1 MKKNLKNMAWMLA
14 ATLMMAACSDT
25 LDEGSGNGNSNE
37 YVGDKGYV
45 NIGINLPTTPST
57 RANDSFEDGL
67 ADEYKVS
74 DVIIAL
80 FYDTQEKSGESN
92 ATCRYAFK
100 LNSANFIPSG
110 DETGNVTTLYASG
123 VRMIEAPKNHVYA
136 LAIVNPTSNF
146 TVTTV
151 DDEEQNAQDAGDAVL
166 TTTLGITG
174 VTGDITL
181 EKLNAVATIN
191 SIDDVTKKETTAY
204 FMMTN
209 APIASSE
216 TFKYGSASG
225 DFKVTT
231 LAPITV
237 YNNKAIAEGAEKD
250 NPIYVERVVA
260 KTQVKIGGSST
271 DGSLAVTS
279 DVTAYEGAKVQFKG
293 WKLQN
298 TNKKYYPVRKVTDAT
313 IADWADWAAFTPST
327 SISAGNNRFF
337 GTTAKP
343 YRTYWGIDPNY
354 ATDSSADYNV
364 YNNEDNTI
372 GDDDWNSVGYNTTA
386 SQIEYCLENTT
397 TAKTMQNNRLTSVI
411 LKGIFTLND
420 AGADTDFFMI
430 NNTSAIYTEE
440 EFLKVATAA
449 LKDDNALSSGASLQL
464 NTGLTSGADI
474 TTWDGVQNLLVIT
487 NGTSG
492 QLTEN
497 QAKAILNSSAIGG
510 NIKYY
515 KGGVTYY
522 YATVIRHFDESE
534 APLGRVSITSADN
547 YAEADHLGRY
557 GVLRNNWYEL
567 TIKSVSG
574 PGEPEI
580 PDGGGTNPPDKTA
593 SYINCE
599 INVLSWTMRSQGV
612 EL

>member
-57 RANDSFEDGL
+57 RANDNFKDG
-67 ADEYKVS
+67 AEAEYNVNE
-74 DVIIAL
+74 VIIAL
-80 FYDTQEKSGESN
+80 FYGDTEEA
-92 ATCRYAFK
+92 ATCKWAFK
-100 LNSANFIPSG
+100 LDNTNFIPS
-110 DETGNVTTLYASG
+110 DPADDNITSYYASG
-123 VRMIEAPKNHVYA
+123 VRMIPAPTNNVYA
-136 LAIVNPTSNF
+136 LAIVNPISKFGVSTPTDADN
-146 TVTTV
+146 
-151 DDEEQNAQDAGDAVL
+151 ENAGDAVL
-166 TTTLGITG
+166 STYLTVNNGSGADKFEGKLSDLNTSIDMSAMTD
-174 VTGDITL
+174 VTGTSYND
-181 EKLNAVATIN
+181 
-191 SIDDVTKKETTAY
+191 

-209 APIASSE
+209 APIASSK
-216 TFKYGSASG
+216 TFTYGSALG

-237 YNNKAIAEGAEKD
+237 YNNKATAEGAEKD

-271 DGSLAVTS
+271 DGSLTVTS
-279 DVTAYEGAKVQFKG
+279 DVTAYQGAKVQFKG

-313 IADWADWAAFTPST
+313 IADWADWAAFAPSP
-327 SISAGNNRFF
+327 SISAGDNRFF

-354 ATDSSADYNV
+354 ATDPGNDYNV

-411 LKGIFTLND
+411 LKGIFTPAPS
-420 AGADTDFFMI
+420 AGLGTDFFMI
-430 NNTSAIYTEE
+430 NNTSTIYSTNQ
-440 EFLKVATAA
+440 FLAVATAA
-449 LKDDNALSSGASLQL
+449 LTDENALTDGQNLVIKSD
-464 NTGLTSGADI
+464 LTSGLNI
-474 TTWDGVQNLLVIT
+474 TTEDGIDKLLEI
-487 NGTSG
+487 NDGSSFSSG
-492 QLTEN
+492 QIT
-497 QAKAILNSSAIGG
+497 AIFTAVGG

-515 KGGVTYY
+515 KNGVTYY
-522 YATVIRHFDESE
+522 YATVIKHFGDVET
-534 APLGRVSITSADN
+534 PLGSTSITSASD
-547 YAEADHLGRY
+547 YEEADHLGRY

-567 TIKSVSG
+567 TINSVSG

-599 INVLSWTMRSQGV
+599 INVLSWAKRSQGV

>member
-57 RANDSFEDGL
+57 RTNAQFNDGVE
-67 ADEYKVS
+67 AEYKVNE
-74 DVIIAL
+74 VIIAL
-80 FYDTQEKSGESN
+80 FYGNTEEA
-92 ATCRYAFK
+92 ATCQWAFK
-100 LNSANFIPSG
+100 LDNTNFIPSVPAN
-110 DETGNVTTLYASG
+110 DNITSYYASG
-123 VRMIEAPKNHVYA
+123 VRMIPAPTNNVYA
-136 LAIVNPTSNF
+136 LAIVNPISKFDVSTSTDADN
-146 TVTTV
+146 
-151 DDEEQNAQDAGDAVL
+151 ENAGDAVL
-166 TTTLGITG
+166 TTYLTVDGGKFSGTLSALNDVLTAAAITDVTG
-174 VTGDITL
+174 VSYND
-181 EKLNAVATIN
+181 
-191 SIDDVTKKETTAY
+191 

-209 APIASSE
+209 APIANKTSF
-216 TFKYGSASG
+216 TYTGTPNLTDPDAFQ
-225 DFKVTT
+225 VTT

-237 YNNKAIAEGAEKD
+237 YNNKTTAEGAEKD

-260 KTQVKIGGSST
+260 KTQVKIGDNST
-271 DGSLAVTS
+271 DGSLDVTS

-313 IADWADWAAFTPST
+313 IADWADWAAFAPSA

-354 ATDSSADYNV
+354 SENTSDDYNV
-364 YNNEDNTI
+364 VITEPT
-372 GDDDWNSVGYNTTA
+372 WNDVGYTGKE
-386 SQIEYCLENTT
+386 SKIEYCLENTT

-411 LKGIFTLND
+411 LKGIFTLKD

-492 QLTEN
+492 LLTKN
-497 QAKAILNSSAIGG
+497 QATAILNSSAIGG

-534 APLGRVSITSADN
+534 APLGVSITSADN
-547 YAEADHLGRY
+547 YVEADHLGRY

-567 TIKSVSG
+567 TINSVSG

-599 INVLSWTMRSQGV
+599 INVLSWAKRSQDV

>member
-57 RANDSFEDGL
+57 RANDSFEDG
-67 ADEYKVS
+67 AEAEYNVNE
-74 DVIIAL
+74 VIIAL
-80 FYDTQEKSGESN
+80 FYGGTEEA
-92 ATCRYAFK
+92 ATCQWAFK
-100 LNSANFIPSG
+100 LDNTNFIPSG
-110 DETGNVTTLYASG
+110 DSNDNITSYYASG
-123 VRMIEAPKNHVYA
+123 VRMIPAPTNNVYA
-136 LAIVNPTSNF
+136 LAIVNPISKFDVSTSTDAAN
-146 TVTTV
+146 
-151 DDEEQNAQDAGDAVL
+151 EDAGDAVL
-166 TTTLGITG
+166 TTFLTVDGVKFSETLSALNDELTAAAITDVTG
-174 VTGDITL
+174 VSYND
-181 EKLNAVATIN
+181 
-191 SIDDVTKKETTAY
+191 

-209 APIASSE
+209 APIANKTSF
-216 TFKYGSASG
+216 TYTGTPNLTGPDPFQ
-225 DFKVTT
+225 VTT

-237 YNNKAIAEGAEKD
+237 YNNKATAEGAEKD

-260 KTQVKIGGSST
+260 KTQVKINGST
-271 DGSLAVTS
+271 DGSLTVES
-279 DVTAYEGAKVQFKG
+279 DVTAYQGAKVQFEG

-313 IADWADWAAFTPST
+313 IADWEDWAVFAPST
-327 SISAGNNRFF
+327 SISVKNNRFF

-354 ATDSSADYNV
+354 SENTSDDYNV
-364 YNNEDNTI
+364 VITEPT
-372 GDDDWNSVGYNTTA
+372 WNDVGYIGKE
-386 SQIEYCLENTT
+386 SKIEYCLENTT

-411 LKGIFTLND
+411 LKGTFKPKAVVDNPNPD
-420 AGADTDFFMI
+420 YDFFMI

-440 EFLKVATAA
+440 DFLKVATAA
-449 LKDDNALSSGASLQL
+449 LKDGNALTEGQTLVLKSGLSHGLNITSETTETVQNNLLEISSTSGIEQ
-464 NTGLTSGADI
+464 LTS
-474 TTWDGVQNLLVIT
+474 
-487 NGTSG
+487 
-492 QLTEN
+492 N
-497 QAKAILNSSAIGG
+497 QGDAILEAAGG

-515 KGGVTYY
+515 HNGVTYY

-534 APLGRVSITSADN
+534 APLGSVSITSADN
-547 YAEADHLGRY
+547 YVEADHLGRY

-567 TIKSVSG
+567 TINSVSG

-599 INVLSWTMRSQGV
+599 INVLSWTMRSQSV

>member
-57 RANDSFEDGL
+57 RTNAQFNDGVE
-67 ADEYKVS
+67 AEYKVNE
-74 DVIIAL
+74 VIIAL
-80 FYDTQEKSGESN
+80 FYGNTEEA
-92 ATCRYAFK
+92 ATCQWAFK
-100 LNSANFIPSG
+100 LDNTNFIPS
-110 DETGNVTTLYASG
+110 DPANDNITSYYASG
-123 VRMIEAPKNHVYA
+123 VRMIPAPTNNVYA
-136 LAIVNPTSNF
+136 LAIVNPISKFDVSTSTDADN
-146 TVTTV
+146 
-151 DDEEQNAQDAGDAVL
+151 ENAGDAVL
-166 TTTLGITG
+166 TTYLTVDGGKFSGTLSALNDVLTAAAITDVTG
-174 VTGDITL
+174 VSYND
-181 EKLNAVATIN
+181 
-191 SIDDVTKKETTAY
+191 

-209 APIASSE
+209 APIANKTSF
-216 TFKYGSASG
+216 TYTGTPNLTDPDAFQ
-225 DFKVTT
+225 VTT

-237 YNNKAIAEGAEKD
+237 YNNKATAEGAEKD

-260 KTQVKIGGSST
+260 KTQVKIGDGST
-271 DGSLAVTS
+271 DGSLDVTS

-313 IADWADWAAFTPST
+313 IADWKDWAAFAPST

-354 ATDSSADYNV
+354 DATDSSADYNV

-411 LKGIFTLND
+411 LKGIFTLKD

-449 LKDDNALSSGASLQL
+449 LKDGNALSSGASLQL

-474 TTWDGVQNLLVIT
+474 TTWDGVQKLLVIT

-492 QLTEN
+492 LLTEN

-510 NIKYY
+510 NI
-515 KGGVTYY
+515 
-522 YATVIRHFDESE
+522 
-534 APLGRVSITSADN
+534 
-547 YAEADHLGRY
+547 
-557 GVLRNNWYEL
+557 
-567 TIKSVSG
+567 
-574 PGEPEI
+574 
-580 PDGGGTNPPDKTA
+580 
-593 SYINCE
+593 
-599 INVLSWTMRSQGV
+599 
-612 EL
+612 

>member
-57 RANDSFEDGL
+57 RANDSFEDG
-67 ADEYKVS
+67 AEAEYNVNE
-74 DVIIAL
+74 VIIAL
-80 FYDTQEKSGESN
+80 FYGDTEEA
-92 ATCRYAFK
+92 ATCQWAFK
-100 LNSANFIPSG
+100 LDNTNFIPSG
-110 DETGNVTTLYASG
+110 DSNDNITSYYASG
-123 VRMIEAPKNHVYA
+123 VRMIPAPTGNVYA
-136 LAIVNPTSNF
+136 LAIVNPISKFGVSTSTDAAN
-146 TVTTV
+146 
-151 DDEEQNAQDAGDAVL
+151 EDAGDAVL
-166 TTTLGITG
+166 TTSLTVDGGEFHGTLSALNDVLTATAITD
-174 VTGDITL
+174 VTGGSYND
-181 EKLNAVATIN
+181 
-191 SIDDVTKKETTAY
+191 

-209 APIASSE
+209 APIANKTSF
-216 TFKYGSASG
+216 TYTGAPNLTGPDAFQ
-225 DFKVTT
+225 VTT

-237 YNNKAIAEGAEKD
+237 YNNKATAEGAEKD

-260 KTQVKIGGSST
+260 KTQVKIGNNST
-271 DGSLAVTS
+271 DGSLDVTS
-279 DVTAYEGAKVQFKG
+279 DVTAYQGAKVQFEG

-337 GTTAKP
+337 GTTAKL

-354 ATDSSADYNV
+354 SADTGDDYNV
-364 YNNEDNTI
+364 VKTEPTA
-372 GDDDWNSVGYNTTA
+372 WNSVGYNTTA

-397 TAKTMQNNRLTSVI
+397 TAQTMQNNRLTSVI
-411 LKGIFTLND
+411 LKGIFTPAPS
-420 AGADTDFFMI
+420 AGLGTDFFMI
-430 NNTSAIYTEE
+430 NNTSAIYSTNQ
-440 EFLKVATAA
+440 FLAVATAA
-449 LKDDNALSSGASLQL
+449 LTDGNALADGKTLVIKS
-464 NTGLTSGADI
+464 GLTSGLNI
-474 TTWDGVQNLLVIT
+474 TTEDGIDDLLGINDGSSFSPGQIT
-487 NGTSG
+487 
-492 QLTEN
+492 
-497 QAKAILNSSAIGG
+497 AIFTAVGG

-515 KGGVTYY
+515 KDGVTYY
-522 YATVIRHFDESE
+522 YATVIKHFGDVET
-534 APLGRVSITSADN
+534 PLGSTSITSASD
-547 YAEADHLGRY
+547 YKEADHLGRY

-567 TIKSVSG
+567 TINSVSG

>member
-45 NIGINLPTTPST
+45 NIGINLPTTPTT
-57 RANDSFEDGL
+57 RANDSFDDG
-67 ADEYKVS
+67 AATEYKVNE
-74 DVIIAL
+74 VIIAL
-80 FYDTQEKSGESN
+80 FYGDTEEA
-92 ATCRYAFK
+92 ATCQWAFK
-100 LNSANFIPSG
+100 LDNTNFIPSG
-110 DETGNVTTLYASG
+110 DSNDNITSYYASG
-123 VRMIEAPKNHVYA
+123 VRMIPAPTGNVYA
-136 LAIVNPTSNF
+136 LAIVNPINKFDVSTATDADN
-146 TVTTV
+146 
-151 DDEEQNAQDAGDAVL
+151 ENAGDAVL
-166 TTTLGITG
+166 STYLTVNNGSEVVKFEGKLSDLNTSIDMSAITD
-174 VTGDITL
+174 VTGTSYND
-181 EKLNAVATIN
+181 
-191 SIDDVTKKETTAY
+191 

-216 TFKYGSASG
+216 TFTYGSALG

-237 YNNKAIAEGAEKD
+237 YNNKATAEGAEKD

-260 KTQVKIGGSST
+260 KTQVKIGDSST
-271 DGSLAVTS
+271 DGSLTVTS
-279 DVTAYEGAKVQFKG
+279 DVTAYQGAKVQFEG

-313 IADWADWAAFTPST
+313 IADWEDWAAFAPSI
-327 SISAGNNRFF
+327 SISAEKNRFF
-337 GTTAKP
+337 GITAKP

-354 ATDSSADYNV
+354 ATDSGNDYNV
-364 YNNEDNTI
+364 YNNGDNTI
-372 GDDDWNSVGYNTTA
+372 GEDDDWNSVGYSTTA

-397 TAKTMQNNRLTSVI
+397 TAQTMQNNRLTSVI
-411 LKGIFTLND
+411 LKGIFTPASS
-420 AGADTDFFMI
+420 AGLGTDFFMI
-430 NNTSAIYTEE
+430 NNTSTIYSTNQ
-440 EFLKVATAA
+440 FLAVATAA
-449 LKDDNALSSGASLQL
+449 LTDENALTDGQTLVIKS
-464 NTGLTSGADI
+464 GLTSGLNI
-474 TTWDGVQNLLVIT
+474 TTEDGIDDLLEINDGSSFSPGQIT
-487 NGTSG
+487 
-492 QLTEN
+492 
-497 QAKAILNSSAIGG
+497 AIFTAVGG

-515 KGGVTYY
+515 KNGVTYY
-522 YATVIRHFDESE
+522 YATVIKHFGDVET
-534 APLGRVSITSADN
+534 PLGSTSITSASD
-547 YAEADHLGRY
+547 YEEADHLGRY

-567 TIKSVSG
+567 TINSVSG

>member
-57 RANDSFEDGL
+57 RANDSFDDG
-67 ADEYKVS
+67 AEAEYNVNE
-74 DVIIAL
+74 VIIAL
-80 FYDTQEKSGESN
+80 FYGDTEEA
-92 ATCRYAFK
+92 ATCQWAFK
-100 LNSANFIPSG
+100 LDNTNFIPS
-110 DETGNVTTLYASG
+110 DPANDNITSYYASG
-123 VRMIEAPKNHVYA
+123 VRMIPAPTGNVYA
-136 LAIVNPTSNF
+136 LAIVNPISKFSVYTS
-146 TVTTV
+146 T
-151 DDEEQNAQDAGDAVL
+151 NAANENAGDAVL
-166 TTTLGITG
+166 TTYLTVDGGKFSKTLSDLNDVLTAAAITD
-174 VTGDITL
+174 VTGGSYND
-181 EKLNAVATIN
+181 
-191 SIDDVTKKETTAY
+191 

-209 APIASSE
+209 APIASSA
-216 TFKYGSASG
+216 TFAYTNSPNG

-231 LAPITV
+231 LAPINV
-237 YNNKAIAEGAEKD
+237 YKDKSSAEGAAKD

-260 KTQVKIGGSST
+260 KTQVKIGNNST
-271 DGSLAVTS
+271 DGSLDVTS
-279 DVTAYEGAKVQFKG
+279 DVTAYQGAKVQFEG

-354 ATDSSADYNV
+354 SADTGDDYNV
-364 YNNEDNTI
+364 VKTEPTA
-372 GDDDWNSVGYNTTA
+372 WNSVGYNTTA

-411 LKGIFTLND
+411 LKGIFTLKD

-534 APLGRVSITSADN
+534 APLGSVSITSADN

>member
-37 YVGDKGYV
+37 FIGDKGYV

-57 RANDSFEDGL
+57 RANDSFEDG
-67 ADEYKVS
+67 AEAEYNVNE
-74 DVIIAL
+74 VIIAL
-80 FYDTQEKSGESN
+80 FYGDTEEA
-92 ATCRYAFK
+92 ATCQWAFK
-100 LNSANFIPSG
+100 LDNTNFIPSG
-110 DETGNVTTLYASG
+110 DSNDNITSYYASG
-123 VRMIEAPKNHVYA
+123 VRMIPAPTGNVYA
-136 LAIVNPTSNF
+136 LAIVNPIDKFDVYTS
-146 TVTTV
+146 T
-151 DDEEQNAQDAGDAVL
+151 NAANEDAGDAVL
-166 TTTLGITG
+166 TTYLTVDGGEFHGTLSALNDVLTAAAITD
-174 VTGDITL
+174 VTGTDY
-181 EKLNAVATIN
+181 N
-191 SIDDVTKKETTAY
+191 D

-209 APIASSE
+209 APIANKTSF
-216 TFKYGSASG
+216 TYTGTPNLTDPDPFQ
-225 DFKVTT
+225 VTT

-237 YNNKAIAEGAEKD
+237 YNNKATAEGAEKD

-271 DGSLAVTS
+271 DGSLTVTS
-279 DVTAYEGAKVQFKG
+279 DVTAYQGAKVQFEG

-313 IADWADWAAFTPST
+313 IADWEDWAAFAPST
-327 SISAGNNRFF
+327 SISAENNRFF

-354 ATDSSADYNV
+354 SADTSDDYNV
-364 YNNEDNTI
+364 VKTEPT
-372 GDDDWNSVGYNTTA
+372 WNDVGYTGKE
-386 SQIEYCLENTT
+386 SKIEYCLENTT
-397 TAKTMQNNRLTSVI
+397 TAQTMQNNRLTSVI
-411 LKGIFTLND
+411 LKGIFTPAPS
-420 AGADTDFFMI
+420 AGLGTDFFMI
-430 NNTSAIYTEE
+430 NNTSAIYSTDQ
-440 EFLKVATAA
+440 FLAVATAA
-449 LKDDNALSSGASLQL
+449 LTDGNALADGQTLVIKS
-464 NTGLTSGADI
+464 GLTSGLNII
-474 TTWDGVQNLLVIT
+474 TEDGIDDLLGI
-487 NGTSG
+487 NDGSSFSPG
-492 QLTEN
+492 QVT
-497 QAKAILNSSAIGG
+497 AIFTAVGG

-522 YATVIRHFDESE
+522 YATVIKHFGDVET
-534 APLGRVSITSADN
+534 PLGSTSITSASG
-547 YAEADHLGRY
+547 YKEADHLGRY

-567 TIKSVSG
+567 TINSVSG

-599 INVLSWTMRSQGV
+599 INVLSWAKRSQGV

>member
-57 RANDSFEDGL
+57 RANDSFDDG
-67 ADEYKVS
+67 AEAEYNVNE
-74 DVIIAL
+74 VIIAL
-80 FYDTQEKSGESN
+80 FYGGTEEA
-92 ATCRYAFK
+92 ATCQWAFK
-100 LNSANFIPSG
+100 LDNTNFIPS
-110 DETGNVTTLYASG
+110 DPANDNITSYYASG
-123 VRMIEAPKNHVYA
+123 VRMIPAPTGNVYA
-136 LAIVNPTSNF
+136 LAIVNPINKFDVSTS
-146 TVTTV
+146 T
-151 DDEEQNAQDAGDAVL
+151 NAANENAGDAVL
-166 TTTLGITG
+166 TTYLTVDGVKFSKTLSDLNDVLTAAAITDVTG
-174 VTGDITL
+174 VSYND
-181 EKLNAVATIN
+181 
-191 SIDDVTKKETTAY
+191 

-209 APIASSE
+209 APIASSK
-216 TFKYGSASG
+216 TFTYGSALG

-237 YNNKAIAEGAEKD
+237 YNNKATAEGAEKD

-279 DVTAYEGAKVQFKG
+279 DVTAYEGAKVQFEG

-313 IADWADWAAFTPST
+313 IADWEDWAAFTPTT
-327 SISAGNNRFF
+327 SISTGDNRFF

-354 ATDSSADYNV
+354 DTGDDYNV
-364 YNNEDNTI
+364 VKTEPTA
-372 GDDDWNSVGYNTTA
+372 WNSVGYNTTA

-411 LKGIFTLND
+411 LKGTFKPKAVVDNPSPD
-420 AGADTDFFMI
+420 YNFFMI

-449 LKDDNALSSGASLQL
+449 LKDANALTEGQTLVLKSGLSHGLNITSETTETVENNLLEISSSSGNQ
-464 NTGLTSGADI
+464 
-474 TTWDGVQNLLVIT
+474 
-487 NGTSG
+487 
-492 QLTEN
+492 QLTN
-497 QAKAILNSSAIGG
+497 DQGDAILVAAGG

-515 KGGVTYY
+515 HNGVTYY
-522 YATVIRHFDESE
+522 YTTVIRHFDESE
-534 APLGRVSITSADN
+534 APLGSASITSAND
-547 YAEADHLGRY
+547 YTEADHLGRY

-567 TIKSVSG
+567 EVTKVTG
-574 PGEPEI
+574 PGEPVL
-580 PDGGGTNPPDKTA
+580 PDDGGGTNPPDKTA

>member
-57 RANDSFEDGL
+57 RTNDQFNDGVE
-67 ADEYKVS
+67 AEYKVNE
-74 DVIIAL
+74 VIIAL
-80 FYDTQEKSGESN
+80 FYGNTEEA
-92 ATCRYAFK
+92 ATCQWAFK
-100 LNSANFIPSG
+100 LDNTNFIPS
-110 DETGNVTTLYASG
+110 DPANDNITSYYASG
-123 VRMIEAPKNHVYA
+123 VRMIPAPTNNVYA
-136 LAIVNPTSNF
+136 LAIVNPISKFDVSTSTDADN
-146 TVTTV
+146 
-151 DDEEQNAQDAGDAVL
+151 ENAGDAVL
-166 TTTLGITG
+166 TTYLTVDGGKFSETLSALNDVLTAAAITDVTG
-174 VTGDITL
+174 VSYND
-181 EKLNAVATIN
+181 
-191 SIDDVTKKETTAY
+191 

-209 APIASSE
+209 APIANKTSF
-216 TFKYGSASG
+216 TYTGTPNLTDPDAFQ
-225 DFKVTT
+225 VTT

-237 YNNKAIAEGAEKD
+237 YNNKATAEGAEKD

-260 KTQVKIGGSST
+260 KTQVKIGSST
-271 DGSLAVTS
+271 DGSLTVES
-279 DVTAYEGAKVQFKG
+279 DVTAYQGAKVQFKG

-298 TNKKYYPVRKVTDAT
+298 TNKKYYPVRKVTDAS
-313 IADWADWAAFTPST
+313 IGWDSWAKFVPTT
-327 SISAGNNRFF
+327 SISARNNRFF

-354 ATDSSADYNV
+354 SADTGDDYNV
-364 YNNEDNTI
+364 VTTEPT
-372 GDDDWNSVGYNTTA
+372 WNDVGYTGKE
-386 SQIEYCLENTT
+386 SKIEYCLENTT
-397 TAKTMQNNRLTSVI
+397 TAQTMQNNRLTSVI
-411 LKGIFTLND
+411 LKGIFTPS
-420 AGADTDFFMI
+420 GAQQGDDFFLI
-430 NNTSAIYTEE
+430 NNTSAIYDEE
-440 EFLKVATAA
+440 DFLAVATAA
-449 LKDDNALSSGASLQL
+449 LEGENALESGASLQL

-474 TTWDGVQNLLVIT
+474 TTWEEVQNLLVISS
-487 NGTSG
+487 GTSAE
-492 QLTEN
+492 LTEN
-497 QAKAILNSSAIGG
+497 QATAILNSSAIGG
-510 NIKYY
+510 SIKYY
-515 KGGVTYY
+515 QGGVTYY

-534 APLGRVSITSADN
+534 APLGGVTITSANN

-567 TIKSVSG
+567 TINSVSG

>member
-57 RANDSFEDGL
+57 RANDSFEDG
-67 ADEYKVS
+67 AEAEYNVNE
-74 DVIIAL
+74 VIIAL
-80 FYDTQEKSGESN
+80 FYGDTEEA
-92 ATCRYAFK
+92 ATCQWAFK
-100 LNSANFIPSG
+100 LDNTNFIPS
-110 DETGNVTTLYASG
+110 DPANDNITSFYASG
-123 VRMIEAPKNHVYA
+123 VRMIPAPTGNVYA
-136 LAIVNPTSNF
+136 LAIVNPINKFDVSTS
-146 TVTTV
+146 T
-151 DDEEQNAQDAGDAVL
+151 NAANENAGDAVL
-166 TTTLGITG
+166 TTYLTVDGGKFSETLSALNDVLTATAITD
-174 VTGDITL
+174 VTGTDY
-181 EKLNAVATIN
+181 N
-191 SIDDVTKKETTAY
+191 D

-209 APIASSE
+209 APIANK
-216 TFKYGSASG
+216 TFFTYTGTPNLTDPDA
-225 DFKVTT
+225 FQVTT

-237 YNNKAIAEGAEKD
+237 YNNKATAEGAEKD

-260 KTQVKIGGSST
+260 KTQVKISGST
-271 DGSLAVTS
+271 DGSLTVES
-279 DVTAYEGAKVQFKG
+279 DVTAYQGAKVQFEG

-298 TNKKYYPVRKVTDAT
+298 TNKKYYPVRKVTDAA
-313 IADWADWAAFTPST
+313 IADWEDWAAFAPST

-354 ATDSSADYNV
+354 SADTDDDYNV
-364 YNNEDNTI
+364 VTTEPT
-372 GDDDWNSVGYNTTA
+372 WNDVGYTGKE
-386 SQIEYCLENTT
+386 SKIEYCLENTT
-397 TAKTMQNNRLTSVI
+397 TAQTMQNNRLTSVI
-411 LKGIFTLND
+411 LKGTFKPKAVVDNPNPD
-420 AGADTDFFMI
+420 YDFFMI

-440 EFLKVATAA
+440 DFLKVATAA
-449 LKDDNALSSGASLQL
+449 LKDGNALTEGQTLVLKSGLSHGLNITSETTETVQGSLLEISSTSGIVQ
-464 NTGLTSGADI
+464 LTS
-474 TTWDGVQNLLVIT
+474 
-487 NGTSG
+487 
-492 QLTEN
+492 N
-497 QAKAILNSSAIGG
+497 QGDAILKAAGG

-515 KGGVTYY
+515 HNGVTYY
-522 YATVIRHFDESE
+522 YATVIKHFGDVET
-534 APLGRVSITSADN
+534 PLGSTSITSASD
-547 YAEADHLGRY
+547 YKEADHLGRY

-567 TIKSVSG
+567 TINSVSG

>member
-57 RANDSFEDGL
+57 RANDSFEDG
-67 ADEYKVS
+67 AEAEYNVNE
-74 DVIIAL
+74 VIIAL
-80 FYDTQEKSGESN
+80 FYGDTEEA
-92 ATCRYAFK
+92 ATCQWAFK
-100 LNSANFIPSG
+100 LDNTNFIPSG
-110 DETGNVTTLYASG
+110 DSNDNITSYYASG
-123 VRMIEAPKNHVYA
+123 VRMIPAPTGNVYA
-136 LAIVNPTSNF
+136 LAIVNPISKFGVSTSTDAAN
-146 TVTTV
+146 
-151 DDEEQNAQDAGDAVL
+151 EDAGDAVL
-166 TTTLGITG
+166 TTSLTVNGVKFSETLSALNAELTAAAITD
-174 VTGDITL
+174 VTGGSYND
-181 EKLNAVATIN
+181 
-191 SIDDVTKKETTAY
+191 

-209 APIASSE
+209 APIANKTSF
-216 TFKYGSASG
+216 TYTGTPNLTGPDAFQ
-225 DFKVTT
+225 VTT

-237 YNNKAIAEGAEKD
+237 YNNKATAEGAEKD

-260 KTQVKIGGSST
+260 KTQVKIGGST
-271 DGSLAVTS
+271 DGSLTVES
-279 DVTAYEGAKVQFKG
+279 DVTAYQGAKVQFEG

-298 TNKKYYPVRKVTDAT
+298 TNKKYYPVRKVTDAS
-313 IADWADWAAFTPST
+313 IGWDSWAKFVPTT
-327 SISAGNNRFF
+327 SIPAGNNRFF
-337 GTTAKP
+337 GTTVKP

-354 ATDSSADYNV
+354 SADTGDDYNV
-364 YNNEDNTI
+364 VTTEPT
-372 GDDDWNSVGYNTTA
+372 WNDVGYTGKE
-386 SQIEYCLENTT
+386 SKIEYCLENTT
-397 TAKTMQNNRLTSVI
+397 TAQTMQNNRLTSVI
-411 LKGIFTLND
+411 LKGTFKPKAVVDNPNPD
-420 AGADTDFFMI
+420 YDFFMI

-440 EFLKVATAA
+440 DFLKVATAA
-449 LKDDNALSSGASLQL
+449 LKDGNALTEGQTLVLKSGLSHGL
-464 NTGLTSGADI
+464 NITSETTETVQGNLLEISTTSGKVQLTS
-474 TTWDGVQNLLVIT
+474 
-487 NGTSG
+487 
-492 QLTEN
+492 N
-497 QAKAILNSSAIGG
+497 QGDAILEAAGG

-515 KGGVTYY
+515 HNGVTYY
-522 YATVIRHFDESE
+522 YATVIRHFDEFE
-534 APLGRVSITSADN
+534 APLGDVTITSANN

-567 TIKSVSG
+567 TINSVSG

>member
-57 RANDSFEDGL
+57 RANDSFEDG
-67 ADEYKVS
+67 AEAEYNVNE
-74 DVIIAL
+74 VIIAL
-80 FYDTQEKSGESN
+80 FYGDTEEA
-92 ATCRYAFK
+92 ATCQWAFK
-100 LNSANFIPSG
+100 LDNTNFIPS
-110 DETGNVTTLYASG
+110 DPANDNITSFYASG
-123 VRMIEAPKNHVYA
+123 VRMIPAPTGNVYA
-136 LAIVNPTSNF
+136 LAIVNPINKFDVSTS
-146 TVTTV
+146 T
-151 DDEEQNAQDAGDAVL
+151 NAANENAGDAVL
-166 TTTLGITG
+166 TTYLTVDGGKFSETLSALNDVLTATAITD
-174 VTGDITL
+174 VTGTDY
-181 EKLNAVATIN
+181 N
-191 SIDDVTKKETTAY
+191 D

-209 APIASSE
+209 APIANKTSF
-216 TFKYGSASG
+216 TYTGTPNLTDPDAFQ
-225 DFKVTT
+225 VTT

-237 YNNKAIAEGAEKD
+237 YNNKATAEGAEKD

-260 KTQVKIGGSST
+260 KTQVKISGST
-271 DGSLAVTS
+271 DGSLTVES
-279 DVTAYEGAKVQFKG
+279 DVTAYQGAKVQFEG

-298 TNKKYYPVRKVTDAT
+298 TNKKYYPVRKVTDAA
-313 IADWADWAAFTPST
+313 IADWEDWAAFAPST

-354 ATDSSADYNV
+354 SADTDDDYNV
-364 YNNEDNTI
+364 VTTEPT
-372 GDDDWNSVGYNTTA
+372 WNDVGYTGKE
-386 SQIEYCLENTT
+386 SKIEYCLENTT
-397 TAKTMQNNRLTSVI
+397 TAQTMQNNRLTSVI
-411 LKGIFTLND
+411 LKGTFKPKAVVDNPNPD
-420 AGADTDFFMI
+420 YDFFMI

-440 EFLKVATAA
+440 DFLKVATAA
-449 LKDDNALSSGASLQL
+449 LKDGNALTEGQTLVLKSGLSHGLNITSETTETVQGKLLEISSTSGIVQ
-464 NTGLTSGADI
+464 LTS
-474 TTWDGVQNLLVIT
+474 
-487 NGTSG
+487 
-492 QLTEN
+492 N
-497 QAKAILNSSAIGG
+497 QGDAILKAAGG

-515 KGGVTYY
+515 HNGVTYY
-522 YATVIRHFDESE
+522 YATVIKHFGDVET
-534 APLGRVSITSADN
+534 PLGSTSITSASD
-547 YAEADHLGRY
+547 YKEADHLGRY

-567 TIKSVSG
+567 TINSVSG

>member
-1 MKKNLKNMAWMLA
+1 MIMKKNLKNMAWMLA

-57 RANDSFEDGL
+57 RANDSFEDG
-67 ADEYKVS
+67 AEAEYNVNE
-74 DVIIAL
+74 VIIAL
-80 FYDTQEKSGESN
+80 FYGDTEEA
-92 ATCRYAFK
+92 ATCQWAFK
-100 LNSANFIPSG
+100 LDNTNFIPS
-110 DETGNVTTLYASG
+110 DPANDNITSFYASG
-123 VRMIEAPKNHVYA
+123 VRMIPAPTGNVYA
-136 LAIVNPTSNF
+136 LAIVNPINKFDVSTS
-146 TVTTV
+146 T
-151 DDEEQNAQDAGDAVL
+151 NAANENAGDAVL
-166 TTTLGITG
+166 TTYLTVDGGKFSETLSALNDVLTATAITD
-174 VTGDITL
+174 VTGTDY
-181 EKLNAVATIN
+181 N
-191 SIDDVTKKETTAY
+191 D

-209 APIASSE
+209 APIANKTSF
-216 TFKYGSASG
+216 TYTGTPNLTDPDAFQ
-225 DFKVTT
+225 VTT

-237 YNNKAIAEGAEKD
+237 YNNKATAEGAEKD

-260 KTQVKIGGSST
+260 KTQVKISGST
-271 DGSLAVTS
+271 DGSLTVES
-279 DVTAYEGAKVQFKG
+279 DVTAYQGAKVQFEG

-298 TNKKYYPVRKVTDAT
+298 TNKKYYPVRKVTDAA
-313 IADWADWAAFTPST
+313 IADWEDWAAFAPST

-354 ATDSSADYNV
+354 SADTDDDYNV
-364 YNNEDNTI
+364 VTTEPT
-372 GDDDWNSVGYNTTA
+372 WNDVGYTGKE
-386 SQIEYCLENTT
+386 SKIEYCLENTT
-397 TAKTMQNNRLTSVI
+397 TAQTMQNNRLTSVI
-411 LKGIFTLND
+411 LKGTFKPKAVVDNPNPD
-420 AGADTDFFMI
+420 YDFFMI

-440 EFLKVATAA
+440 DFLKVATAA
-449 LKDDNALSSGASLQL
+449 LKDGNALTEGQTLVLKSGLSHGLNITSETTETVQGKLLEISSTSGIVQ
-464 NTGLTSGADI
+464 LTS
-474 TTWDGVQNLLVIT
+474 
-487 NGTSG
+487 
-492 QLTEN
+492 N
-497 QAKAILNSSAIGG
+497 QGDAILKAAGG

-515 KGGVTYY
+515 HNGVTYY
-522 YATVIRHFDESE
+522 YATVIKHFGDVET
-534 APLGRVSITSADN
+534 PLGSTSITSASD
-547 YAEADHLGRY
+547 YKEADHLGRY

-567 TIKSVSG
+567 TINSVSG

>member
-57 RANDSFEDGL
+57 RANDSFDDG
-67 ADEYKVS
+67 AKAEYNVNE
-74 DVIIAL
+74 VIIAL
-80 FYDTQEKSGESN
+80 FYGDTEEA
-92 ATCRYAFK
+92 ATCQWAFK
-100 LNSANFIPSG
+100 LDNTNFIPS
-110 DETGNVTTLYASG
+110 DPANDNITSYYASG
-123 VRMIEAPKNHVYA
+123 VRMIPAPTNNVYA
-136 LAIVNPTSNF
+136 LAIVNPISKFGVSTSTDATN
-146 TVTTV
+146 
-151 DDEEQNAQDAGDAVL
+151 EDAGDAVL
-166 TTTLGITG
+166 TTYLTVNGGKFSKTLSDLNNVLTAAAITD
-174 VTGDITL
+174 VTGGSYND
-181 EKLNAVATIN
+181 
-191 SIDDVTKKETTAY
+191 

-209 APIASSE
+209 APIANKTSF
-216 TFKYGSASG
+216 TYTGKPNLTDPDAFQ
-225 DFKVTT
+225 VTT

-237 YNNKAIAEGAEKD
+237 YNNKATAEGAEKD

-260 KTQVKIGGSST
+260 KTQVKIGGNST
-271 DGSLAVTS
+271 DGSLDVTS
-279 DVTAYEGAKVQFKG
+279 DVTAYEGAKVQFEG

-354 ATDSSADYNV
+354 SADTGDDYNV
-364 YNNEDNTI
+364 VKTEPTA
-372 GDDDWNSVGYNTTA
+372 WNSVGYNTTA

-397 TAKTMQNNRLTSVI
+397 TAQTMQNNRLTSVI
-411 LKGIFTLND
+411 LKGTFKPKAVVDNPNPD
-420 AGADTDFFMI
+420 YDFFMI

-440 EFLKVATAA
+440 DFLKVATAA
-449 LKDDNALSSGASLQL
+449 LKDGNALTEGQTLVLKSGLSHGL
-464 NTGLTSGADI
+464 NITSETTETVQNNLLEINSTLGIVQLTSKQGD
-474 TTWDGVQNLLVIT
+474 
-487 NGTSG
+487 
-492 QLTEN
+492 
-497 QAKAILNSSAIGG
+497 AILKAAGG

-515 KGGVTYY
+515 HNGVTYY
-522 YATVIRHFDESE
+522 YATVIKHFGDVET
-534 APLGRVSITSADN
+534 PLGSTSITSASD
-547 YAEADHLGRY
+547 YKEADHLGRY

-567 TIKSVSG
+567 TINSVSG